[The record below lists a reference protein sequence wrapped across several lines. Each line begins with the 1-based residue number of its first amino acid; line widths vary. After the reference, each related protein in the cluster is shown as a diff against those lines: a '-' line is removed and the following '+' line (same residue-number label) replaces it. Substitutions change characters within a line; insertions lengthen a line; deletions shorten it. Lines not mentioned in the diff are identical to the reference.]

1 MADKATMEQSLR
13 EIDGNIVKVAREL
26 ADAIDA
32 GADWKGI
39 DVTVGFLE
47 TLMRRRRVILSE
59 YARAGGRVKEL
70 NTFGA
75 AVAPEPA
82 AGATGSAGA
91 GAHVERETTCR

>member
-13 EIDGNIVKVAREL
+13 EIDGNIIKVAREL

-75 AVAPEPA
+75 
-82 AGATGSAGA
+82 
-91 GAHVERETTCR
+91 HVERDGNGQGT

>member
-13 EIDGNIVKVAREL
+13 EIDGHIVKVAREL

-32 GADWKGI
+32 GANWVDI

-47 TLMRRRRVILSE
+47 TLMRRRSVILSE
-59 YARAGGRVKEL
+59 YARAGGRVKDL

-75 AVAPEPA
+75 
-82 AGATGSAGA
+82 
-91 GAHVERETTCR
+91 HVEQ